1 MSDKREAI
9 LAATLQLVSERGFH
23 DAPMS
28 LIAKEA
34 GVSAGIIYHYFD
46 SKEDLI
52 HALFIQAKR
61 DFGAAVSA
69 GYDSALPLREQFWR
83 MMSNAARYYLRHP
96 TEAAFM
102 QQYVNSPFY
111 SAEVEEEC
119 RAYFLPTFEIIE
131 RAQREQ
137 VIKPLPYDVLYAFTM
152 EIASSLAQK
161 HANGVLTITDD
172 LLDQIIEACWDALK
186 R

>member
-9 LAATLQLVSERGFH
+9 LAATLRLVSERGFH

-34 GVSAGIIYHYFD
+34 GVSAGIIYHYFAN
-46 SKEDLI
+46 KEDLI

-61 DFGAAVSA
+61 DFGAAVGA
-69 GYDSALPLREQFWR
+69 GYDATLPLREQFWR

-96 TEAAFM
+96 DEAAFM
-102 QQYVNSPFY
+102 QQYVSSPFY
-111 SAEVEEEC
+111 RTQMEDEYRE
-119 RAYFLPTFEIIE
+119 YFLPTFEIIE

-137 VIKPLPYDVLYAFTM
+137 VIKPLPYEVLYAFTM

-161 HANGVLTITDD
+161 QANGILTITDD
-172 LLDQIIEACWDALK
+172 LLDQIIGACWDALK

>member
-9 LAATLQLVSERGFH
+9 LAATLRLVSERGFH

-28 LIAKEA
+28 LIAREA

-46 SKEDLI
+46 NKEALI

-69 GYDSALPLREQFWR
+69 GYDPALPLREQFWR

-96 TEAAFM
+96 TEAAFI

-111 SAEVEEEC
+111 SAEMEDDYRE
-119 RAYFLPTFEIIE
+119 YFLPVFEFME
-131 RAQREQ
+131 RALREQ
-137 VIKPLPYDVLYAFTM
+137 VIKPLPDEVLYAFTM
-152 EIASSLAQK
+152 EIAGSLAQK
-161 HANGVLTITDD
+161 HANGILTVTDD
-172 LLDQIIEACWDALK
+172 LLDEVIGACWDALK